1 MQWTFLPPNRMLY
14 IFTELDGYSG
24 IKNVITDRLNL
35 GELQVDDILAKIR
48 YGRKYKEIYA
58 NQVNQASSRCF
69 FSIFSKN
76 CGKGMSTVFRQL
88 IMHVLV
94 ASCWVLRVSLYI

>member
-1 MQWTFLPPNRMLY
+1 MLY
-14 IFTELDGYSG
+14 IFTELDGDSG

-35 GELQVDDILAKIR
+35 GELQVDDILAKAR